1 MFPVVMREAAAVF
14 KKLICL
20 CLGLIIGLG
29 SFAVLAEPTL
39 SDQEMTDLLWEMSL
53 QDEGGGEFVVLPE
66 GYQLPA
72 SGLDGVYRLL
82 ILGID
87 TDDQSM
93 RGRSDTMILAVFN
106 VRQETLKLISFMRD
120 LYVKIPGRGNNRL
133 NAAYAFGGEKLLR
146 QTLQDSFG
154 VTADAYIAVNFSVMA
169 SLIDAIGG
177 VELQVEEFE
186 LGPLNGIL
194 SYYNYQRGTPEEQGR
209 LGRAG
214 KQLLTGLQAMSYARI
229 RKPDSD
235 FERVTRQQRVMEAI
249 YRRMQEL
256 DAGQLADI
264 VLRYAQ
270 DVATDISLTEALGI
284 LGDLLKAKDLSL
296 SALRIPVQKTFTSKL
311 LHDVY
316 FLVPNLKRNKAA
328 IADFLVTDK

>member
-1 MFPVVMREAAAVF
+1 MYT
-14 KKLICL
+14 KLLCL

-29 SFAVLAEPTL
+29 SFAVSAEPIL
-39 SDQEMTDLLWEMSL
+39 SNQELTDLLWEMSL

-66 GYQLPA
+66 DYQLPA
-72 SGLDGVYRLL
+72 AGLDGVYRLL

-87 TDDQSM
+87 TDDQRM
-93 RGRSDTMILAVFN
+93 RGRSDTMILAVLDA
-106 VRQETLKLISFMRD
+106 RKGSLKLISFMRD
-120 LYVKIPGRGNNRL
+120 TYVSIPGRGHNRL
-133 NAAYAFGGEKLLR
+133 NAAYAFGGDKLLR
-146 QTLQDSFG
+146 QTLADSFG
-154 VTADAYIAVNFSVMA
+154 VTADGYIAVNFSIMA

-177 VELQVEEFE
+177 VELPVETFE

-194 SYYNYQRGTPEEQGR
+194 SYYNYQRGVPEEQGR

-214 KQLLTGLQAMSYARI
+214 TQLLTGLQAMSYARI

-249 YRRMQEL
+249 YRKMLNLE
-256 DAGQLADI
+256 AGSLANI
-264 VLRYAQ
+264 ILRFA
-270 DVATDISLTEALGI
+270 DRVATDISLTEALGV
-284 LGDLLKAKDLSL
+284 LSDLLKVQDLIL
-296 SALRIPVQKTFTSKL
+296 SALRVPVQGAFSAKL

-328 IADFLVTDK
+328 IADFLEADR